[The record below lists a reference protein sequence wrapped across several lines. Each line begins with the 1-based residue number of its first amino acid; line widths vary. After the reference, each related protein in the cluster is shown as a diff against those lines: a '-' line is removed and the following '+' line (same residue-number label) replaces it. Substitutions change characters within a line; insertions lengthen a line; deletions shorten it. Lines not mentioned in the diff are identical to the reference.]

1 MELMK
6 ATVVRFVFVDDQM
19 KKRDMVGV
27 GNESVCVGV
36 GVGGGELL
44 ICGVGWVGGGCCEW
58 GWWVL
63 TG

>member
-27 GNESVCVGV
+27 GNESVCVEV
-36 GVGGGELL
+36 GVGGGGS
-44 ICGVGWVGGGCCEW
+44 C
-58 GWWVL
+58 
-63 TG
+63 

>member
-1 MELMK
+1 M
-6 ATVVRFVFVDDQM
+6 R
-19 KKRDMVGV
+19 G
-27 GNESVCVGV
+27 GG
-36 GVGGGELL
+36 GWGGGELL